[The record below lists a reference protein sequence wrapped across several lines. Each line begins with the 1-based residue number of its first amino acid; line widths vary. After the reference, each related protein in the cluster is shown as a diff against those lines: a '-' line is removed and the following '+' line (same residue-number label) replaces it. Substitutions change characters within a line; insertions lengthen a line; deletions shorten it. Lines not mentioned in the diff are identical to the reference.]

1 VSAPRPLGSGPRPLG
16 ADEPLRTDEPLRLER
31 RITLR
36 YRFAAGRFAT
46 PFFRALRGEGR
57 VLATLDGDGNALLP
71 PRPVSGLTNAATT
84 GWVEVGPTATLS
96 GYTVVHVPFID
107 PMTGERRPVPYGFGL
122 VRFDGASTNVYH
134 LIDETDRTRL
144 RVGLALEPV
153 FKPPAERQGNLADI
167 RFFRVRGDAAPA
179 RARPIPPPDQGEP
192 LVYEQKIDLPYVYT
206 AGAAQRAFL
215 RGLARGRIVASVDA
229 EGARYVPAR
238 SHAPD
243 GRPLERTEEVAPHGV
258 LEAVTTARHLPGEPA
273 FGLIRID
280 GSRTLL
286 VHRVAEGAERLGP
299 GARVEAVFAPGERE
313 PSVNAIAHFRPAP

>member
-1 VSAPRPLGSGPRPLG
+1 VSGPRPLG
-16 ADEPLRTDEPLRLER
+16 SDEPLRLQR

-57 VLATLDGDGNALLP
+57 VLATVDSAGNALLP
-71 PRPVSGLTNAATT
+71 PRPVSGLVNAPTT

-153 FKPPAERQGNLADI
+153 FKPVGERQGNLADI
-167 RFFRVRGDAAPA
+167 RFFRVRDGGAPA
-179 RARPIPPPDQGEP
+179 RARPIPAPEQGEP

-215 RGLARGRIVASVDA
+215 RGLAEGRMVASVDDD
-229 EGARYVPAR
+229 GTRYVPAR

-243 GRPLERTEEVAPHGV
+243 CRPLARTVEVAPAGV

-273 FGLIRID
+273 FGLIRVD
-280 GSRTLL
+280 GSRTLF
-286 VHRVAEGAERLGP
+286 VHRVAEGAERLEP
-299 GARVEAVFAPGERE
+299 GARVQAVFVAGAEE

>member
-1 VSAPRPLGSGPRPLG
+1 VN
-16 ADEPLRTDEPLRLER
+16 DEPLRLTR
-31 RITLR
+31 QITLH

-46 PFFRALRGEGR
+46 PFFRALRQEGR
-57 VLATLDGDGNALLP
+57 VLATADAEGNVLLP
-71 PRPVSGLTNAATT
+71 PRPVSGLTNGPTT

-122 VRFDGASTNVYH
+122 VRFDGAGTNVYH

-153 FKPPAERQGNLADI
+153 FKPVAERQGNLADI
-167 RFFRVRGDAAPA
+167 RHFRIRDGSAAA
-179 RARPIPPPDQGEP
+179 GARPIPPPEPGEP

-215 RGLARGRIVASVDA
+215 RGLAEGRMVASVDD
-229 EGARYVPAR
+229 EGRRYLPAR
-238 SHAPD
+238 SHSPD
-243 GRPLERTEEVAPHGV
+243 GRPLGRTEEVAPHGV
-258 LEAVTTARHLPGEPA
+258 LEAVTTARHLPGEPS
-273 FGLIRID
+273 FGLIRVD
-280 GSRTLL
+280 GSETPL
-286 VHRVAEGAERLGP
+286 VHRVAEGAERLTP
-299 GARVEAVFAPGERE
+299 GARVEAVFAADAQE

>member
-1 VSAPRPLGSGPRPLG
+1 VSRPRPLG
-16 ADEPLRTDEPLRLER
+16 TDEPLRLKR
-31 RITLR
+31 QITLH

-57 VLATLDGDGNALLP
+57 VLATVDADGNALLP
-71 PRPVSGLTNAATT
+71 PRPVSGLTNSATT

-134 LIDETDRTRL
+134 LIDETDQTKL

-153 FKPPAERQGNLADI
+153 FKPAAERQGNLADI
-167 RFFRVRGDAAPA
+167 RFFRVRDGAAPA
-179 RARPIPPPDQGEP
+179 QARPIPPPEQGEP

-215 RGLARGRIVASVDA
+215 RGLAEGRIVASVDD
-229 EGARYVPAR
+229 EGRRYVPAR

-243 GRPLERTEEVAPHGV
+243 GRPLTRTEEVPPAGEIV
-258 LEAVTTARHLPGEPA
+258 ALTRASHLPGAPA
-273 FGLIRID
+273 FAMIRVG
-280 GSRTLL
+280 GSATPF
-286 VHRVAEGAERLGP
+286 VHRLGGGAEDLGP
-299 GARVEAVFAPGERE
+299 GDRVEAVFAPDPEE
-313 PSVNAIAHFRPAP
+313 PSVTAISHFRPAP